1 MLLRQS
7 AFCNDGTLLK
17 GNLHT
22 HTTRSDGALSPE
34 ETIRI
39 YAEKGFDFLALTD
52 HRIYHRLPAAQ
63 ESGVLLLPGMELDAT
78 VPDSPVH
85 CLHLVSV
92 GSDTENAFQQN
103 QTFRS
108 ERVTQIGEAQH
119 LIDEIV
125 AAGNLPI
132 VCHPE
137 WSGMEYTEI
146 RELQHFG
153 LMEIWNSAC
162 ALDCMLDRNAAYW
175 DALLNDGRIVYGVA
189 SDDCHAV
196 SHMGV
201 GFVRV
206 RAEKTTESIMAALKA
221 GAFYASC
228 GPEIHDFYVENGE
241 AHICCSEASCIRFR
255 HFRWPAHVCKGDRL
269 TEASVRL
276 PKTIR
281 YIRAEVY
288 DAQGRCA
295 WTNPIFLKQ

>member
-1 MLLRQS
+1 MILRQS
-7 AFCNDGTLLK
+7 AFCKAGTLLK

-52 HRIYHRLPAAQ
+52 HRIYHRLHAPK
-63 ESGVLLLPGMELDAT
+63 ESGILLLPGMELDAT

-92 GSDTENAFQQN
+92 GSDTENAFQQD

-108 ERVTQIGEAQH
+108 EQVAHIGDAQH
-119 LIDEIV
+119 LIDEIN

-137 WSGMEYTEI
+137 WSGMGYAEVSA
-146 RELQHFG
+146 LQRFG
-153 LMEIWNSAC
+153 LMEIWNSGC

-175 DALLNDGRIVYGVA
+175 DELLNDGRMVYGVA

-201 GFVRV
+201 GSVRV
-206 RAEKTTESIMAALKA
+206 RAEKTTESILAALKA

-228 GPEIHDFYVENGE
+228 GPEIYDFYVENGE
-241 AHICCSEASCIRFR
+241 AHICCSEAACIRFR
-255 HFRWPAHVCKGDRL
+255 NFRWPAHVCKGDRL
-269 TEASVRL
+269 MEASVRL
-276 PKTIR
+276 PETIR

-288 DAQGRCA
+288 DQQGRCA
-295 WTNPIFLKQ
+295 WTNPIFLK